1 MLKGI
6 KPNPIKP
13 EEAYSNIVS
22 DPKNIPFMETLYLN
36 KQLPERLLPIEDL
49 LRRIQ
54 AEVVAKRVRIREFF
68 LDFDG
73 LRKNIV
79 TGDQFKR
86 IINMLNLTLTED
98 EYQSILNEYRVEPND
113 NRIRWMNFCDDID
126 LVWTTKGIDKDPLY
140 RVPSYDVALTLPAR
154 RVYLEI
160 SANE

>member
-1 MLKGI
+1 M
-6 KPNPIKP
+6 KPG
-13 EEAYSNIVS
+13 EAYSNTVK
-22 DPKNIPFMETLYLN
+22 DTKNIPFMQTLYLN
-36 KQLPERLLPIEDL
+36 KQLPDRLLPIQDL

-86 IINMLNLTLTED
+86 VINMLNLTLSEE
-98 EYQSILNEYRVEPND
+98 EYQAILNEYRVEPTD
-113 NRIRWMNFCDDID
+113 KRIRWMDFCDDID

-140 RVPSYDVALTLPAR
+140 KVPPYQTALTLPAR
-154 RVYLEI
+154 RLYLDLAPAE
-160 SANE
+160 